1 MASVATGGVGA
12 RYSVQ
17 YGSAPGLGRSIA
29 GTLGGSAT
37 GLSAT
42 LRNLKAGASYYARV
56 DVTNATGSA
65 TSTTI
70 RFRTSPVTIAALAI
84 RGGRIHAVLRCHGSA
99 PCRVRLQARAGSRLI
114 GSGNATVRGN
124 RATTVTLNLRSGSR
138 RVTLSVLSSWNGYS
152 AAVTATA

>member
-56 DVTNATGSA
+56 VVTNATGSA
-65 TSTTI
+65 
-70 RFRTSPVTIAALAI
+70 RTSPVTIGALAI
-84 RGGRIHAVLRCHGSA
+84 RGGRIHAVLRCQGSA